1 MALKEGI
8 VDLESVIDVNQ
19 SFCLNQADAHTLRHA
34 LFVNDGREDGAR
46 FAIARRGPPQTPVEA
61 ALTPIAE
68 KGTGFPV
75 ANDAQVSTE

>member
-46 FAIARRGPPQTPVEA
+46 FAIARRGPTVPRSHSA
-61 ALTPIAE
+61 
-68 KGTGFPV
+68 TGC
-75 ANDAQVSTE
+75 E